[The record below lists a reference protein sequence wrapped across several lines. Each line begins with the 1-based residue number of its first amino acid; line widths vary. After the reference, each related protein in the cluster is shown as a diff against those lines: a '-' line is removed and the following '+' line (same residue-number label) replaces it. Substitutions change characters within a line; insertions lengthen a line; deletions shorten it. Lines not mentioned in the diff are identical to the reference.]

1 MQVPEVEEQGIGLEE
16 GVGADDAPDA
26 LPPERRR
33 RAEHR
38 QVAHIHVHRGHRTT
52 AAAAAAATA
61 RAASAIS
68 PTTAA
73 AAAAAA
79 LRLFSTEAKGGGG
92 QAVRESDGGGVD
104 PQSSKVRKPFQPKRL
119 RLVLSGG
126 GGCWQAGG
134 GCTLPVEDLSRK
146 KERERER
153 ERESSFWVRGIC

>member
-1 MQVPEVEEQGIGLEE
+1 MQVPEVKEQGIGLEE

-92 QAVRESDGGGVD
+92 QAVPSRSALANRPAGKRRDMRAPG
-104 PQSSKVRKPFQPKRL
+104 PPWSASSRQ
-119 RLVLSGG
+119 
-126 GGCWQAGG
+126 
-134 GCTLPVEDLSRK
+134 
-146 KERERER
+146 
-153 ERESSFWVRGIC
+153 